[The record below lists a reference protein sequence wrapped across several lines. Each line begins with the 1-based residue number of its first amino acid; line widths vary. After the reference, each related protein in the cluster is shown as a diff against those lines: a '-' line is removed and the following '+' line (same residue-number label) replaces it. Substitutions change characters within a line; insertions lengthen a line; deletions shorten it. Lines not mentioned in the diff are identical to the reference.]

1 MFFLM
6 QQMTVSKAAMVA
18 VAAEEIPEEA
28 VMVKILVGILG
39 TAATGMKMVGSAA
52 LVVVVMVVAM
62 MKETIVAAK
71 AIDHTP
77 GMANYKRGMLS
88 LLLAWTLSYTAWAL
102 LSQSWSSRDCRV
114 NGSYICERGIA
125 DLLIYTTAFKQQCQ

>member
-1 MFFLM
+1 
-6 QQMTVSKAAMVA
+6 MVA

-71 AIDHTP
+71 TIDHTP
-77 GMANYKRGMLS
+77 GMANYKRGTVQATKLMQS
-88 LLLAWTLSYTAWAL
+88 AL
-102 LSQSWSSRDCRV
+102 KMYPRQMAIPVPNLPR
-114 NGSYICERGIA
+114 
-125 DLLIYTTAFKQQCQ
+125 